1 MATIEALTQEWL
13 RLDRD
18 GATRTEILELTK
30 QQNVKEL
37 DILLGSR
44 LSFGTAGLRAR
55 MGAGFSRLNSLTII
69 QTSQGL
75 AQYLLDEEGLSAA
88 TAGVVIGYDARH
100 NSRKFA
106 ELAAAA
112 FIAKG
117 IRVSW
122 YENLVHTPMVPFAV
136 KQLHAAAGIMI
147 TASHNPKDD
156 NGYKVYGSNA
166 CQITSPADARIS
178 NAILNNLEPVTWDI
192 QSNGQSKL
200 LIPVL
205 DKMRASYLE
214 TIGQYMSVHPSD
226 AAFSLDFVYTPMHG
240 VGLVPMQATMKA
252 LDSHERMLVV
262 REQAQP
268 DAEFPTVV
276 YPNPEE
282 SMALD
287 LAKTTADQ
295 QNVRLIL
302 ANDPDADRFAV
313 AEKLDD
319 GSWHQF
325 TGDQVGILLADY
337 LAKKKQS
344 RQTRDEWMLTTA
356 VSSQMLSVLAEVQGF
371 AAEETLTG
379 FKWLGNRSLELER
392 KGWKVHF
399 AYEEALGY
407 MFPEI
412 VHDKDGIAAAVIFLR
427 ACKSWPSCSPWAK
440 LQVLY
445 RQLGYFHT
453 INTYWRSPDMTA
465 TSAVFDQVRRIGNP
479 YPRLVGGRA
488 VVRWRDL
495 TLGYDSS
502 TDNHTPDLPV
512 SKSSQMITCWLE
524 KVDGTDEGIRFTVR
538 ASGTEPKIKI
548 YLECRSNDPISA
560 EKGAAETLERIKLE
574 WFSDP
579 CLIME
584 KKP

>member
-1 MATIEALTQEWL
+1 MATIEALIQEWL

-18 GATRTEILELTK
+18 EATRTEILELVK
-30 QQNVKEL
+30 QQNFKEL
-37 DILLGSR
+37 DFLLGSR
-44 LSFGTAGLRAR
+44 LTFGTAGLRAR
-55 MGAGFSRLNSLTII
+55 MGGGFSRLNSLTII

-75 AQYLLDEEGLSAA
+75 AQYLLEEERASAA

-100 NSRKFA
+100 NSKKFA

-122 YENLVHTPMVPFAV
+122 YEDLVHTPMVPFAV

-166 CQITSPADARIS
+166 CQINSPADAKIS
-178 NAILNNLEPVTWDI
+178 AAILNNLEPVTWDI
-192 QSNGQSKL
+192 KGNGQSKL
-200 LIPVL
+200 LTPVL
-205 DKMRASYLE
+205 DNMRASYLKKVH
-214 TIGQYMSVHPSD
+214 QYVDVRPRD
-226 AAFSLDFVYTPMHG
+226 AGFPLGFVYTPMHG
-240 VGLVPMQATMKA
+240 VGLVPMEAILKV
-252 LDSHERMLVV
+252 LDSHDRMVVV

-268 DAEFPTVV
+268 DAEFSTVV

-282 SMALD
+282 TGALD
-287 LAKTTADQ
+287 LAKATANQ
-295 QNVRLIL
+295 RNVRLIL

-337 LAKKKQS
+337 LAKGIKPEES
-344 RQTRDEWMLTTA
+344 GEEWMLTTA
-356 VSSQMLSVLAEVQGF
+356 VSSQMLSVLAEARGF
-371 AAEETLTG
+371 AVEETLTG
-379 FKWLGNRSLELER
+379 FKWLGNRALELAG
-392 KGWKVHF
+392 KGKKVHF

-407 MFPEI
+407 MFPDV
-412 VHDKDGIAAAVIFLR
+412 VHDKDGIAAAVVFLR
-427 ACKSWPSCSPWAK
+427 ACKDWPSCSPWAK
-440 LQVLY
+440 LQELY
-445 RQLGYFHT
+445 GGYGYFHT
-453 INTYWRSPDMTA
+453 INTYWRSPDITA
-465 TSAVFDQVRRIGNP
+465 TSAVFDQVRRIGEP
-479 YPRLVGGRA
+479 YPKLVGRRN

-495 TLGYDSS
+495 TVGYDSS
-502 TDNHTPDLPV
+502 TNDHTPDLPV
-512 SKSSQMITCWLE
+512 SESSQMITCWLE
-524 KVDGTDEGIRFTVR
+524 KLDDIDEGIRFTVR

-548 YLECRSNDPISA
+548 YLECRGKDPLSA
-560 EKGAAETLERIKLE
+560 KTGATQMLESIKLE
-574 WFSDP
+574 WFNDP